1 VTGASVLGIASVL
14 VAPVFLVVAEKPVS
28 MDLLVVLAAGLPL
41 EIVGFYF
48 FLAAIRMAPLSLT
61 LPLLAFTPVFS
72 IVTAAMILVEGISI
86 QGGMGISL
94 VTAGAYL
101 LNANLVNHSVTAP
114 IKAIFSN
121 RGSRLMFLVALI
133 WSVAATIGKRG
144 VMVYGAIPFA
154 FVILCA
160 IAVVFCL
167 VSFYR
172 ISKGYAVLDFSRQ
185 TATFLLPAGIMMAGA
200 VVTHMIALSMAP
212 VAYMIAVKRF
222 SLVFGVILGW
232 LFFGEEN
239 IRYRL
244 LGACVMVSGAFFLN
258 G

>member
-1 VTGASVLGIASVL
+1 MQTNDEWVTGASIISIACVVL
-14 VAPVFLVVAEKPVS
+14 APVFLSVPVQPVS
-28 MDLLVVLAAGLPL
+28 MDLIVVLAAALPF
-41 EIVGFYF
+41 EILGCYL
-48 FLAAIRMAPLSLT
+48 FLVAIRMAPLSLT

-160 IAVVFCL
+160 IAVVFFL

-172 ISKGYAVLDFSRQ
+172 I
-185 TATFLLPAGIMMAGA
+185 
-200 VVTHMIALSMAP
+200 
-212 VAYMIAVKRF
+212 
-222 SLVFGVILGW
+222 
-232 LFFGEEN
+232 
-239 IRYRL
+239 
-244 LGACVMVSGAFFLN
+244 
-258 G
+258 